1 MSNNDEL
8 TTVVS
13 SDSVPDFLK
22 FVINHSDVDSRQ
34 NNCHASIIAPFI
46 SSIKEKL
53 RWWTVENPRLLKMTV
68 QRIQV

>member
-1 MSNNDEL
+1 MSNNDKL

-34 NNCHASIIAPFI
+34 NNCHASMIAPFI

-53 RWWTVENPRLLKMTV
+53 RW
-68 QRIQV
+68 